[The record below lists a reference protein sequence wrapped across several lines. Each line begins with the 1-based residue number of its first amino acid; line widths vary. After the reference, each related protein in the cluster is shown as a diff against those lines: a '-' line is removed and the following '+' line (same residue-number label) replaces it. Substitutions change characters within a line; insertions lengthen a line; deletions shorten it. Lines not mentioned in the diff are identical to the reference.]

1 MVHQAA
7 LQIGLNCFINAGNIC
22 HDRAN
27 IGLLYTFV
35 GTPSHTPRQENLA
48 IGYVGNHLSVAVLR
62 DRVKAMT
69 AWVVRVVVF
78 LVFLPGKL
86 GMAHLVAG
94 LVGNYFPVFDGNH
107 DV

>member
-1 MVHQAA
+1 MIHQAA
-7 LQIGLNCFINAGNIC
+7 FQIGLNGFIDTSNIG
-22 HDRAN
+22 HDWAN

-35 GTPSHTPRQENLA
+35 CASAHTPRQKNLA
-48 IGYVGNHLSVAVLR
+48 IGYGGNHLPVAVLR
-62 DRVKAMT
+62 GRVKAVT
-69 AWVVRVVVF
+69 ARVCLVVVL

-86 GMAHLVAG
+86 GVAHLVAG